1 MNKSKNEN
9 WIKNQVKKNKIVI
22 LQVYLINIYNMN
34 TKFQEAQNG

>member
-9 WIKNQVKKNKIVI
+9 WIKNQVKKNKIVT